1 MDCIGNVKTKN
12 ELIEELTKNGF
23 THEFVFQSL
32 TDEQKKKIIKFYVED
47 NLIKDNFVFSYLRNG
62 FDKIGLIIYD
72 DKKNVVALSFLEQS
86 IIERITLA
94 FFTFSYYVSKNCRLI
109 GIKPSIVHKILY
121 PLTYYESHDYV
132 LKHNIKN
139 VYGISIRI
147 GNYKLK
153 NKHIKKLCSPA
164 LDEYFVGTYIGNDE
178 YIWYYPNMYY

>member
-1 MDCIGNVKTKN
+1 MDYIGNIKTKN
-12 ELIEELTKNGF
+12 ELIDELSRNGF
-23 THEFVFQSL
+23 NHEFVFRTL
-32 TDEQKKKIIKFYVED
+32 TNEQKKKIIEFYVKN
-47 NLIKDNFVFSYLRNG
+47 NLIKDDFVFSYLRDG
-62 FDKIGLIIYD
+62 FDKIALIVYD
-72 DKKNVVALSFLEQS
+72 TNKNIVGLSFLQEL
-86 IIERITLA
+86 IIERITLS

-139 VYGISIRI
+139 VYGISIHI
-147 GNYKLK
+147 GNNKLR

-164 LDEYFVGTYIGNDE
+164 LDEYFVGTYIGNNE